1 MKLEICANSFQSA
14 INAQIAGADRIELC
28 TELALGGITP
38 SHGLIEKVV
47 SELDIEV
54 YVLIRPRSG
63 NFTYTDEEF
72 DVMKRDIE
80 FCKRIGCQGIVSG
93 ILMKDNSIDIKRTEQ
108 LLKLSS
114 PLDFTFHRAFDL
126 IPNAVEGLQQL
137 MDIGVPRILSSGQQP
152 SAEQGLPLLKKLLQL
167 SQSKI
172 SIMPGAGI
180 SANNAHLFKEAGFRE
195 IHCSASSVMKND
207 YAPKLPMSSR
217 QAFDESGTTVSD
229 IEKIKKIRSSIL

>member
-14 INAQIAGADRIELC
+14 LNAQIAGADRIELC
-28 TELALGGITP
+28 SELALGGITP

-72 DVMKRDIE
+72 DVLKRDIE
-80 FCKRIGCQGIVSG
+80 FCKQIGCHGIVSG
-93 ILMKDNSIDIKRTEQ
+93 VLRNDHTIDIERTKQ
-108 LLKLSS
+108 LIELSS

-126 IPNAVEGLQQL
+126 IPNALEGLQQL
-137 MDIGVPRILSSGQQP
+137 MNIGVPRILSSGQQP
-152 SAEQGLPLLKKLLQL
+152 SAEQGLTLLKKLLQL
-167 SQSKI
+167 SESKT

-180 SANNAHLFKEAGFRE
+180 QATNAHVFKEAGFTE
-195 IHCSASSVMKND
+195 IHCSASSVIRNSYD
-207 YAPKLPMSSR
+207 PKLSMSSP
-217 QAFDESGTTVSD
+217 QAFDESSTTVSD
-229 IEKIKKIRSSIL
+229 IEKIKKIREIII

>member
-1 MKLEICANSFQSA
+1 MKLEICANLFQSA

-195 IHCSASSVMKND
+195 IHCSASSVTKND

-229 IEKIKKIRSSIL
+229 IEKIKKIRSSIR

>member
-14 INAQIAGADRIELC
+14 LNAQIAGADRIELC
-28 TELALGGITP
+28 SELALGGITP

-63 NFTYTDEEF
+63 NFTFTDEEF
-72 DVMKRDIE
+72 DVLKRDIE
-80 FCKRIGCQGIVSG
+80 FCKQIGCHGIVSG
-93 ILMKDNSIDIKRTEQ
+93 VLRNDYTIDIERTKQ
-108 LLKLSS
+108 LIELSS

-126 IPNAVEGLQQL
+126 IPNAVEGLQYL

-152 SAEQGLPLLKKLLQL
+152 TAEQGLTLLKKLLQL
-167 SQSKI
+167 SESKI

-180 SANNAHLFKEAGFRE
+180 HAANVRVFKEAGFTE
-195 IHCSASSVMKND
+195 IHCSASSVIKND
-207 YAPKLPMSSR
+207 YTPKLSMSSS
-217 QAFDESGTTVSD
+217 QAFDESNYTVSD
-229 IEKIKKIRSSIL
+229 IEKIRNIRAAIL

>member
-14 INAQIAGADRIELC
+14 LNAQIAGADRIELC

>member
-14 INAQIAGADRIELC
+14 LNAQIAGADRIELC

-207 YAPKLPMSSR
+207 YVPKLPMSSR

>member
-14 INAQIAGADRIELC
+14 LNAQIAGADRIELC

-47 SELDIEV
+47 SELDSEV
-54 YVLIRPRSG
+54 YILIRPRSG